1 MAPEKGERSNG
12 VYGRKGEAAN
22 GRIGDAAKGGVILGG
37 ARLPLLPETFNEA
50 NDVVD
55 SQRDARSKRVP
66 SRGSAV
72 SPASWLRARWSHT

>member
-1 MAPEKGERSNG
+1 MVCTDEKAKRRMGELAMR
-12 VYGRKGEAAN
+12 R
-22 GRIGDAAKGGVILGG
+22 RGVILGG

-50 NDVVD
+50 HDVVD

-66 SRGSAV
+66 SRVSAV